1 MYDQANMS
9 KPGSFALVLAVIC
22 LVSLQADAQPT
33 TDETNLDETTASFGE
48 RMAKK
53 LTDIPLPPAEPTWT
67 KQALVSAL
75 VDGLVSVHS
84 THIHTSKHVRM

>member
-1 MYDQANMS
+1 MS
-9 KPGSFALVLAVIC
+9 KPGSFALVLAVIF

-48 RMAKK
+48 RKK
-53 LTDIPLPPAEPTWT
+53 LTDIPLPPVEPTWT

-75 VDGLVSVHS
+75 VGEFVSFHS
-84 THIHTSKHVRM
+84 THTH